1 VVAAASIA
9 FATAL
14 AASAAPSSPADLDQ
28 AFGTGGVVTTD
39 FGATESGE
47 AMTLLPDGRI
57 VVAGG
62 LNPDSDD
69 YDSDEFVVARYSAE
83 GLLDPTFDGD
93 GRVTTDVGGPRDE
106 AFAVAA
112 QPDGKILA
120 GGWAGPSLTFAL
132 VRYTTAGSLDPEFGG
147 GDGKVSTSFGA
158 SYGAIH
164 DLALQP
170 DGKII
175 AVGGQCG
182 VELCDVALAR
192 YLTDG
197 APDPSFSEDGKLQTP
212 LGGSSAAAVAI
223 QADGKI
229 VVAGR
234 RCAPT
239 CSEFA
244 LLRYDTEGNL
254 DPTFDGDGKVF
265 TDLGGTYEWA
275 EALALQSDGRIV
287 AAGAKDLAFA
297 IVRYDVN
304 GSLDAG
310 FSGDGIVTDP
320 AGSGAN
326 ALAIRGDG
334 KILAAGSRWGD
345 FALLRVTSDG
355 SIDTSFSA
363 DGRVITDFNQTHDY
377 ATAIA
382 LQSDGKVIAAGA
394 SGNLGATEFGGDFAL
409 ARYLAD
415 GAPPPPAPLPPPPPL
430 APPSVRPPSAQVRC
444 VVPNVKRKT
453 LAQARRLL
461 AARRCALGRVS
472 RAYSATIRKG
482 RVTSQRPPVGRRLPR
497 GTKVHVT
504 VSRGRGPV
512 RPV

>member
-1 VVAAASIA
+1 MVMAGSRP
-9 FATAL
+9 T
-14 AASAAPSSPADLDQ
+14 SAAPATRPSRSQLNPTARSSPA
-28 AFGTGGVVTTD
+28 
-39 FGATESGE
+39 GAGS
-47 AMTLLPDGRI
+47 
-57 VVAGG
+57 
-62 LNPDSDD
+62 
-69 YDSDEFVVARYSAE
+69 
-83 GLLDPTFDGD
+83 
-93 GRVTTDVGGPRDE
+93 
-106 AFAVAA
+106 
-112 QPDGKILA
+112 
-120 GGWAGPSLTFAL
+120 SLTFAL
-132 VRYTTAGSLDPEFGG
+132 VRYTTGGSLDPEFGG
-147 GDGKVSTSFGA
+147 GDGKVLTSFGA

-182 VELCDVALAR
+182 VESCDVALAR

-244 LLRYDTEGNL
+244 LLRYDTAGNL

-310 FSGDGIVTDP
+310 FSDDGIMTDP

-326 ALAIRGDG
+326 ALAIRADG

-345 FALLRVTSDG
+345 FALLRVTADG
-355 SIDTSFSA
+355 SIDTSFSD
-363 DGRVITDFNQTHDY
+363 DGKVITDFNQTHDY

-415 GAPPPPAPLPPPPPL
+415 GAPPPPAPLPPPPL

>member
-39 FGATESGE
+39 FGASESGE

-93 GRVTTDVGGPRDE
+93 GRVTTDVAGPRDE

-120 GGWAGPSLTFAL
+120 GGWAGPSLSFAL

-158 SYGAIH
+158 SYGPID

-170 DGKII
+170 DGKIV

-182 VELCDVALAR
+182 AASCDVALAR

-197 APDPSFSEDGKLQTP
+197 VPDPSFSEDGELQTP
-212 LGGSSAAAVAI
+212 LGGSNASAVAI

-265 TDLGGTYEWA
+265 TDLGGTYEGA
-275 EALALQSDGRIV
+275 RALALQSDGRIV

-297 IVRYDVN
+297 IVRYDIN
-304 GSLDAG
+304 GSLDTG
-310 FSGDGIVTDP
+310 FSGDGIMTDP
-320 AGSGAN
+320 VGTGAN
-326 ALAIRGDG
+326 ALAIRADG
-334 KILAAGSRWGD
+334 KILAGGSGWGD
-345 FALLRVTSDG
+345 FALLRLTADG
-355 SIDTSFSA
+355 SIDTSFSN
-363 DGRVITDFNQTHDY
+363 DGKVITDFNQTHDY

-382 LQSDGKVIAAGA
+382 LQTDGKVVAAGP
-394 SGNLGATEFGGDFAL
+394 SGNLGATEFSGDFGL

-415 GAPPPPAPLPPPPPL
+415 GAPPPPAPPV
-430 APPSVRPPSAQVRC
+430 APPRPLPVRPPSAQVRC

-482 RVTSQRPPVGRRLPR
+482 RVISQRPPVGRRPPR
-497 GTKVHVT
+497 GTKVRVT
-504 VSRGRGPV
+504 VSRGRRPV
-512 RPV
+512 RRV